1 MAGRGRSE
9 RAAVHARL
17 AREVRE
23 LWDRLGG
30 LPRVAEFEA
39 VWKDIWVHEVH
50 NSTAIEGNTLVLR
63 EVQKL
68 LAEKRAVGDK
78 ELKDYLEVKGYAD
91 AAEWVYGQAAGAGA
105 YETTDLLTLAEVRH
119 VHRLAMTP
127 VWDVAPHP
135 HAQDT
140 ESPGNWR
147 RHDIRPFAAGM
158 QPPPHT
164 EVPARMRDWV
174 DEVCRLSAV
183 QAPIGEAIAQMHAG
197 FERTHPFLD
206 GNGRTGRLLSNL
218 VLVRLR
224 YPPAI
229 IQKRERAQYLAAL
242 GRADAG
248 DYGPLGEVF
257 ARAILDNLLRFV
269 VPAVAGPARLVSL
282 ESLATKEIS
291 AGALRVAAYRGRLR
305 AIRGDDRVWRSTRK
319 WVDEYLAER
328 FAALREPRRARAVP
342 RDTAAPRLR
351 LSVADPADAPQQP
364 WIEAWPHLE
373 VSNIGQPKAQR
384 TLPAQDILASLIVR
398 GNAGS
403 LNLVWS
409 SPGYAFPQRAR
420 TVHRN
425 RPERIP
431 LVLRTRQD
439 GALFGSPVRA
449 GVCYI
454 TEEQLLMQRNPGHV
468 LAPGT
473 YVLDV
478 VLEHE
483 GAVAASGTFE
493 LVVTEPGSG
502 QPLSIA
508 ALARDLHAGSSRT
521 GRPAR

>member
-1 MAGRGRSE
+1 MARGGRSE

-30 LPRVAEFEA
+30 LPQAAEFEA
-39 VWKDIWVHEVH
+39 VWKDIWVHEAH

-63 EVQKL
+63 EVEKL
-68 LAEKRAVGDK
+68 LAENKAIGDK
-78 ELKDYLEVKGYAD
+78 ELKEYLEVKGYAD
-91 AAEWVYGQAAGAGA
+91 AARWVYGQATGAGA
-105 YETTDLLTLAEVRH
+105 YETTDVLTLAEVRQ

-127 VWDVAPHP
+127 VWDVASHP
-135 HAQDT
+135 HAHDA

-147 RHDIRPFAAGM
+147 QHDIHPFPGGM
-158 QPPPHT
+158 RPPPHT
-164 EVPARMRDWV
+164 EIPARMRDWV
-174 DEVCRLSAV
+174 DEACRLSEV
-183 QAPIGEAIAQMHAG
+183 TAPIGEAIARLHSE
-197 FERTHPFLD
+197 FERIHPFLD

-218 VLVRLR
+218 LLVRLR

-229 IQKRERAQYLAAL
+229 IQKRERAQYLVAL

-269 VPAVAGPARLVSL
+269 VPAIAGPARLVAL
-282 ESLATKEIS
+282 ESLATEGIS
-291 AGALRVAAYRGRLR
+291 VGALRVAAYRGRLR
-305 AIRGDDRVWRSTRK
+305 AQRGDDRVWRSTRK
-319 WVDEYLAER
+319 WVDEYLADR
-328 FAALREPRRARAVP
+328 FASLRQPRRSRVAIG
-342 RDTAAPRLR
+342 DSSAPRLR

-373 VSNIGQPKAQR
+373 VRNVGQPKARR
-384 TLPAQDILASLIVR
+384 TLPAQDVLASLVVR

-431 LVLRTRQD
+431 LVLRTRHH
-439 GALFGSPVRA
+439 GAIFGSAVHA

-454 TEEQLLMQRNPGHV
+454 TEEQLLTQRNPSNV
-468 LAPGT
+468 LPPGT
-473 YVLDV
+473 YVLDI

-483 GAVAASGTFE
+483 GAVAASGTFH
-493 LVVTEPGSG
+493 LVVTQPGSG
-502 QPLSIA
+502 QPLS
-508 ALARDLHAGSSRT
+508 LAVAHPLQASATSQSRQ
-521 GRPAR
+521 

>member
-1 MAGRGRSE
+1 MARRGRAE

-17 AREVRE
+17 EREVRE
-23 LWDRLGG
+23 LWDKLGG
-30 LPRVAEFEA
+30 LPRPAEA
-39 VWKDIWVHEVH
+39 QDIWKDIWIHEAH
-50 NSTAIEGNTLVLR
+50 NSTAIEGNTLLLR
-63 EVQKL
+63 EVEKL
-68 LAEKRAVGDK
+68 LAENRAVGDK
-78 ELKDYLEVKGYAD
+78 ELKEYLEVKGYAD

-119 VHRLAMTP
+119 VHQLAMTP

-135 HAQDT
+135 QAHDT

-147 RHDIRPFAAGM
+147 RHDIRPFGEGM

-164 EVPARMRDWV
+164 EIPALLRDWV
-174 DEVCRLSAV
+174 DEVCSLSKV
-183 QAPIGEAIAQMHAG
+183 TAPIGEAIARMHAG
-197 FERTHPFLD
+197 FERIHPFLD

-242 GRADAG
+242 QRADAG
-248 DYGPLGEVF
+248 DDGPLGEVF

-269 VPAVAGPARLVSL
+269 VPAVAGPARLVAI
-282 ESLATKEIS
+282 EALATKEIS

-305 AIRGDDRVWRSTRK
+305 AQRGDDRVWRSTRR

-328 FAALREPRRARAVP
+328 FAALREPRRTR
-342 RDTAAPRLR
+342 AAPGDSSTPRLSI
-351 LSVADPADAPQQP
+351 SVADPADTPQQL
-364 WIEAWPHLE
+364 WVEAWPHLE
-373 VSNIGQPKAQR
+373 VRNVGQGRAQR
-384 TLPAQDILASLIVR
+384 TVPARDVLASLVVR
-398 GNAGS
+398 GKSGS

-425 RPERIP
+425 HPERIP
-431 LVLRTRQD
+431 LVLRTKQD
-439 GALFGSPVRA
+439 GAIFGSPVRA

-454 TEEQLLMQRNPGHV
+454 TEEQLLTQRNPSHV
-468 LAPGT
+468 LPPGT
-473 YVLDV
+473 FVLDV

-493 LVVTEPGSG
+493 LVVTEQGSG
-502 QPLSIA
+502 RPLS
-508 ALARDLHAGSSRT
+508 LTKARARQAP
-521 GRPAR
+521 PA